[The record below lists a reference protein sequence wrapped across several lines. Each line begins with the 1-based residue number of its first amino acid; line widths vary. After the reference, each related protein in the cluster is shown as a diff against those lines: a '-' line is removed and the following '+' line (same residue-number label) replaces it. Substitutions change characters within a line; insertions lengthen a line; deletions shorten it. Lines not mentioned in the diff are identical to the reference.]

1 MDKMPLLKE
10 YLNQIGCTYLED
22 EPMKD
27 HISFKVGGT
36 ADLFIKPATV
46 QQCADTVTF
55 CNQQQLPLHFLGGG
69 SNLIVH
75 DFGIRGGVLST
86 GGLNDLELLDGC
98 RIRCGAGVKLSRL
111 CSFALEHSLTG
122 LEFAW
127 GIPGTLGG
135 AVFMNA
141 GAYDGCMKDVLESST
156 HLTRDG
162 ECVTWS
168 AEQVK
173 LGYRTSAY
181 QKNDFLITEAVL
193 QLRPG
198 SQEQIRNKMDDLMN
212 RRREKQPLEYPSAGS
227 TFKRPEGYFAGALIE
242 QCGLKGATVGG
253 AQVSEKHAGFVIN
266 AGGATSS
273 DIIMLIEKVQKDVFD
288 RTGVMLEREVRIMK

>member
-1 MDKMPLLKE
+1 MDKMPLLLK
-10 YLNQIGCTYLED
+10 YLTEMDCAFWEQ

-27 HISFKVGGT
+27 HTTFKVGGA
-36 ADLFIKPATV
+36 ADVFIKPTDED
-46 QQCADTVTF
+46 QCARVITY
-55 CNQQQLPLHFLGGG
+55 CGQQEIPLHYLGGG
-69 SNLIVH
+69 SNVIVH
-75 DFGIRGGVLST
+75 DFGIRGAVLST
-86 GGLNDLELLDGC
+86 GGLNELELLDGC
-98 RIRCGAGVKLSRL
+98 RIRCSAGVKLSRL

-135 AVFMNA
+135 AVYMNA

-156 HLTRDG
+156 HITAKG
-162 ECVTWS
+162 ERVIWDAS
-168 AEQVK
+168 QVK

-181 QKNDFLITEAVL
+181 QKADHLITSAVL

-198 SQEQIRNKMDDLMN
+198 SKEEIRNKMDDLMN

-227 TFKRPEGYFAGALIE
+227 TFKRPEGYFAGALIQE
-242 QCGLKGATVGG
+242 SGLKGATIGG

-266 AGGATSS
+266 LGNATSS
-273 DIIMLIEKVQKDVFD
+273 DLLMLIEKVQQDVFD
-288 RTGVMLEREVRIMK
+288 RTGVMLEREVRILK

>member
-10 YLNQIGCTYLED
+10 HLNQLACDFLEN

-27 HISFKVGGT
+27 HITFKVGGN
-36 ADLFIKPATV
+36 ADVFVKPSTV
-46 QQCADTVTF
+46 EQCASVLTF
-55 CNQQQLPLHFLGGG
+55 CHQNQLPLHVLGGG

-75 DFGIRGGVLST
+75 DFGLRGAVLAT

-98 RIRCGAGVKLSRL
+98 RVYCGAGVKLSRL
-111 CSFALEHSLTG
+111 CSFVLEHSLTG

-156 HLTRDG
+156 HLTREG
-162 ECVTWS
+162 ICETWS

-181 QKNDFLITEAVL
+181 QKTDYLITGAVL

-242 QCGLKGATVGG
+242 QSGLKGASIGG

-266 AGGATSS
+266 KGGATSS
-273 DIIMLIEKVQKDVFD
+273 DLLMLIEKVQKDVFD
-288 RTGVMLEREVRIMK
+288 HAGVMLECEVRIMK